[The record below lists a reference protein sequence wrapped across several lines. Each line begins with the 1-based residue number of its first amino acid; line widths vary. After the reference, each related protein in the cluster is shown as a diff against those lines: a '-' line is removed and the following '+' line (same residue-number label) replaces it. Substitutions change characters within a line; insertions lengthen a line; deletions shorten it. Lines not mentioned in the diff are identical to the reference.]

1 MFADV
6 QHQRLLLF
14 LLINDK
20 RGLFKDIVD
29 EDVIVDE
36 QGE

>member
-1 MFADV
+1 MFEDV

-20 RGLFKDIVD
+20 HGRFKGIVD